1 MRFVLLTCFL
11 FTGCHTDRF
20 GVMGTRWM
28 LDHWERARH
37 NGSLAC
43 EHVFASNTRASPF
56 DVGCHYDV
64 KYTTCLCRVSSG
76 TRFEEP
82 IFPLVGD
89 DQYVFEAG
97 SYMTL
102 PDGLSWPPNER
113 FERAKAGVSE
123 ITHAVE
129 AGQ

>member
-1 MRFVLLTCFL
+1 MRTVLLVL
-11 FTGCHTDRF
+11 LLSGCHTDRF
-20 GVMGTRWM
+20 GVVGTRWM

-43 EHVFASNTRASPF
+43 DHVFSANTRVSPF

-64 KYTTCLCRVSSG
+64 PHATCLCRVSSS
-76 TRFEEP
+76 TRFDEP

-89 DQYVFEAG
+89 DQYVFTAG

-102 PDGLSWPPNER
+102 PDGLSWPPSER
-113 FERAKAGVSE
+113 FERATAGSIE
-123 ITHAVE
+123 IKRAAE
-129 AGQ
+129 AGR